1 MVKKYYQLAAVAS
14 LTVSFL
20 LFGSG
25 CSQKVIKSNQN
36 AASTESS
43 AKSEQM
49 PAQETAPQLPPS
61 GSEES
66 LNTPASSRTTSF
78 TILEGR
84 STGPML
90 PVYFD
95 FDQSV
100 IRADQKSRIEKN
112 AKYLKDNSRAKIV
125 IEGNCDERGTS
136 EYNMALGERRAVSS
150 KKYLVN
156 LGVNGNNVNTISY
169 GEEKP
174 LNHGHDELAWSQN
187 RRDDFVQ
194 TK

>member
-1 MVKKYYQLAAVAS
+1 MVKKYSKLLAVAS
-14 LTVSFL
+14 LASFL
-20 LFGSG
+20 LFSGG
-25 CSQKVIKSNQN
+25 CSQKVIKTDQN
-36 AASTESS
+36 AVDESTT
-43 AKSEQM
+43 KSGQQQ
-49 PAQETAPQLPPS
+49 AQEPGSQMPPS

-66 LNTPASSRTTSF
+66 LNTPASSRHSSF

-90 PVYFD
+90 PIYFD
-95 FDQSV
+95 FDQSGV
-100 IRADQKSRIEKN
+100 RADQKSRIEKN
-112 AKYLKDNSRAKIV
+112 AQYIKANPGAAIV

-136 EYNMALGERRAVSS
+136 EYNMALGERRAVSG
-150 KKYLVN
+150 KKYMVN
-156 LGVNGNNVNTISY
+156 LGANGSQISTISY